1 MDWIK
6 YAYWLAVHVFEEES
20 NELLVLN
27 TNDIMENA
35 VVLTVRN
42 VLNTASK
49 TNSSGRDLM
58 KDLNRY

>member
-1 MDWIK
+1 MGNP
-6 YAYWLAVHVFEEES
+6 LEEES

-58 KDLNRY
+58 KDLNPY